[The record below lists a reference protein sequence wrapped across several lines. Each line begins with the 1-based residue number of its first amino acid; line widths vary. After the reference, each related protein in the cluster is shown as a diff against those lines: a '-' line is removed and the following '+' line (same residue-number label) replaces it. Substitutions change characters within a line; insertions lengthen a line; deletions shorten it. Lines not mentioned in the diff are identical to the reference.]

1 MGDTQYHFRMKLC
14 PSRRKSISTF
24 KEYNDQCL
32 VSLEAET
39 EFFYGYVYFRQIKD
53 KSAKRGYFQKSLV
66 LISKLPFVSLF
77 KTVVSLVAND
87 FFDHGSEVI
96 EEACKEIDT
105 WAKPTPGSSLSL
117 PIMGTIIQVRVPHR
131 TETLTGSIKG
141 AISPTSSSIDT
152 VLGLDPNPVRNG
164 SLGLAQSPSKTS
176 ITRLAS
182 LSNNHATQSIAIPC
196 LYEQNLFKCFFPVM
210 SNLQELWELVLTC
223 EPLIVM
229 APTPDITCEVV
240 QALVACIWPLKYAS
254 DFRPFFTIHDPEF
267 KDFTSTAFAPPPV
280 LLGVTNPF
288 FAKALQHWPH
298 IIRIGEY
305 TSMSPQKT
313 KKGFLKSFDC
323 TPGVH
328 TKAKPFLTKD
338 RVIIKKLLQGIDS
351 QRPSEV
357 QSALIRRY
365 FLELTQSFLIPLE
378 RYLASLMPL
387 QKNVSPFKSTP
398 VIEPFNPDEFFKVI
412 EITGPNLTSGIK
424 GDWIGLYKKFFRCPN
439 FKLWY
444 ETRCQEVNEQ
454 LNQVHI
460 KAILDADLKSWV
472 RNKSEVEVIDLVLTL
487 KEKIKSLRIN
497 DHEQTRPSTSSPSKS
512 GRYQRN
518 PSPDTRNDPE
528 STLKKLTSLVRE
540 IVKVLP
546 PDLHPILNRK
556 P

>member
-1 MGDTQYHFRMKLC
+1 MKLC
-14 PSRRKSISTF
+14 PSRRKSISKF

-87 FFDHGSEVI
+87 FFDHGVEVMV
-96 EEACKEIDT
+96 ETSREIDN
-105 WAKPTPGSSLSL
+105 WPKPTPGSSLSL

-131 TETLTGSIKG
+131 TETLTGSRG
-141 AISPTSSSIDT
+141 AISPTNNSFDT
-152 VLGLDPNPVRNG
+152 VLGLDPNPARNG
-164 SLGLAQSPSKTS
+164 SIGLTHSPSKSS

-182 LSNNHATQSIAIPC
+182 LSNSQATQSIAIPC

-240 QALVACIWPLKYAS
+240 QALVASIWPLKYAS

-267 KDFTSTAFAPPPV
+267 KDFTSTSYAPPPV

-328 TKAKPFLTKD
+328 TKVKPFLTKD

-398 VIEPFNPDEFFKVI
+398 VIQPFNPDDFFKVI
-412 EITGPNLTSGIK
+412 EVTGPNLTSGIK
-424 GDWIGLYKKFFRCPN
+424 GDWLGLYKKFFRCPN
-439 FKLWY
+439 FQLWY
-444 ETRCQEVNEQ
+444 ETRCKEVNEQ

-460 KAILDADLKSWV
+460 KAILEADLMTWV
-472 RNKSEVEVIDLVLTL
+472 KNKSEVEVVDLVLTL
-487 KEKIKSLRIN
+487 KDKIKSLQIS
-497 DHEQTRPSTSSPSKS
+497 DHHPKECVRPSTSSPTHS
-512 GRYQRN
+512 GRNRRL
-518 PSPDTRNDPE
+518 SPETNS
-528 STLKKLTSLVRE
+528 STVDSTVKRLNNLVRE

-546 PDLHPILNRK
+546 TDLHPILNRK

>member
-1 MGDTQYHFRMKLC
+1 MKLC

-24 KEYNDQCL
+24 KEYNDHCL

-53 KSAKRGYFQKSLV
+53 KTAKRGYFQKSLV

-77 KTVVSLVAND
+77 KTVTSLVAND
-87 FFDHGSEVI
+87 FFDHGTHII
-96 EEACKEIDT
+96 EEACREVDL
-105 WAKPTPGSSLSL
+105 WPKPTPGSSLSL
-117 PIMGTIIQVRVPHR
+117 PIMGTLIQVRVPHR
-131 TETLTGSIKG
+131 TETLTGSRG
-141 AISPTSSSIDT
+141 SLSPTTSSLDT
-152 VLGLDPNPVRNG
+152 VLGLDPNPRRHA
-164 SLGLAQSPSKTS
+164 SMTPSSPSKSS

-182 LSNNHATQSIAIPC
+182 LSSHTTQSIAIPC

-240 QALVACIWPLKYAS
+240 QALVASIWPLKYAS

-267 KDFTSTAFAPPPV
+267 KDFTSTNFAPPPV

-313 KKGFLKSFDC
+313 IRKGLLKSFDC

-328 TKAKPFLTKD
+328 TKARPFLTKD
-338 RVIIKKLLQGIDS
+338 RAIIKKLLQGIDS

-387 QKNVSPFKSTP
+387 KRNVSPFKSTP
-398 VIEPFNPDEFFKVI
+398 VIQPFNPDDFFKVI
-412 EITGPNLTSGIK
+412 EITGPTLTSGIK
-424 GDWIGLYKKFFRCPN
+424 GDWVGLYKKFFRCPN

-444 ETRCQEVNEQ
+444 ETRCREVNQQ

-460 KAILDADLKSWV
+460 KAILDADLMTWV
-472 RNKSEVEVIDLVLTL
+472 QNKSEVEVVDLVLTL
-487 KEKIKSLRIN
+487 KEKIKNLRIN
-497 DHEQTRPSTSSPSKS
+497 DHHHLHHQTRPNSSSPTHSS
-512 GRYQRN
+512 RLRESSLDSRN
-518 PSPDTRNDPE
+518 DDDPE
-528 STLKKLTSLVRE
+528 STVRRLTSLVRE

-546 PDLHPILNRK
+546 PDLHSILNRK